1 MPLWFGVKNLD
12 NNGPHLENERKRPWL
27 WHVVTGWS
35 IIFNHHSTYHFIL
48 MILISEYFRWTC
60 CEGNWRF
67 IPWPLNDG
75 RDAANLLGVLPST
88 TSKIQE
94 KKNTCFSHVSTNTV
108 IWICSKQWLRG
119 FLQERQWW
127 RWRSGVPTPAWQH
140 RSHACHIG
148 YGSSLEYQLTN
159 QTAKLAFVNWMKN
172 KCGTYPSNHDTL
184 ITMHIRNVARRF
196 CSPNRPDIR

>member
-27 WHVVTGWS
+27 WHTGWS

-88 TSKIQE
+88 TSKIQG
-94 KKNTCFSHVSTNTV
+94 KKTHVFPMCPRIPSFESAANNGSV
-108 IWICSKQWLRG
+108 VSCRNDSDGDDGVEFQ
-119 FLQERQWW
+119 LQPGNIDPMLAI
-127 RWRSGVPTPAWQH
+127 SAMVPAW
-140 RSHACHIG
+140 SINWP
-148 YGSSLEYQLTN
+148 T
-159 QTAKLAFVNWMKN
+159 KLPNW
-172 KCGTYPSNHDTL
+172 PL
-184 ITMHIRNVARRF
+184 
-196 CSPNRPDIR
+196 